1 MPKIKVND
9 QLVIDV
15 DKNFFNLSADEKNK
29 IVDDAVNQDA
39 ISGTGKAFA
48 SGVLFNL
55 RDEVVAALS
64 EPSAA
69 LSELMGDAE
78 AGSPYRA
85 ELSRQ
90 RALESAF
97 RQQAP
102 VTSTV
107 AEIAGGLAAPA
118 GILGQIAKAPTIAGR
133 VFKGMGAGA
142 GLGALSG
149 AGASEEGE
157 RLGGAGI
164 GGTVGAVA
172 APVAM
177 AAAPVAKFVGKP
189 VAQTVGRLTEAGFRA
204 PENRAARMVARR
216 LKEAGISGKEL
227 EALKK
232 SPKPQAVAD
241 IDSEGVAKLSR
252 LVAQAGGKGSE
263 LARSLNA
270 RQFGTDKIKSA
281 AERIEQDLIDAGVPT
296 QSAREAKIGLD
307 KIKEEVTAPLYR
319 EMNELQVPEGFR
331 NSLRPLFERP
341 AVKSALP
348 AAKRLAANRGEPFV
362 GDTVDNLDFNGF
374 NNLQKALNN
383 NAQRQFALKNYDAG
397 TAIKG
402 IRDEIVERMKSVNK
416 PFKEAFDLYGD
427 IMGNERAL
435 EHGSKFRS
443 FRDPDEIKDIV
454 SKMSESEKHNFRV
467 GVAQEIRNAIEKA
480 SDGSNI
486 ANVIA
491 KSKQQLRQ
499 LKEAFPEGG
508 MDNLEKALDIERT
521 MAAKRQRIMGGSQ
534 TFETAAQAQRAG
546 LEDALT
552 TEKIIE
558 GTKQSGFFGGLASA
572 VQGRVAP
579 AMMGIGEKT
588 SRELGNILFET
599 DPARRAAIINRLQGV
614 GRLPEQPAM
623 RPSIPSRI
631 GLGAQ
636 ALPSAFTRGALFDV
650 PTTMSNEYARSL
662 LSE

>member
-15 DKNFFNLSADEKNK
+15 DKNFFNLSADEQNK

-48 SGVLFNL
+48 SGVMFNL

-64 EPSAA
+64 QPSAA
-69 LSELMGDAE
+69 LSELMGDVE

-107 AEIAGGLAAPA
+107 AEIAGGFAAPA
-118 GILGQIAKAPTIAGR
+118 GILGQVAKAPTLAGR
-133 VFKGMGAGA
+133 LMKGMGAGA

-149 AGASEEGE
+149 AGAAEEGE
-157 RLGGAGI
+157 RMTGAGI
-164 GGTVGAVA
+164 GGAVGTVA

-177 AAAPVAKFVGKP
+177 AAAPVAKFVGQP
-189 VAQTVGRLTEAGFRA
+189 IARTVGRMAEAGFRT
-204 PENRAARMVARR
+204 PESRATRMVARR

-232 SPKPQAVAD
+232 SPKPQAIAD

-252 LVAQAGGKGSE
+252 LVAQAGGQGSE

-281 AERIEQDLIDAGVPT
+281 AERIEQDLIDAGVPA

-319 EMNELQVPEGFR
+319 EMNELQVPESFR

-348 AAKRLAANRGEPFV
+348 AAKRLAANRGEPFT

-383 NAQRQFALKNYDAG
+383 NAQRQFDLKNYDAG

-416 PFKEAFDLYGD
+416 PFKKAFELYGD
-427 IMGNERAL
+427 TMGNERAL
-435 EHGSKFRS
+435 ELGSKFRT
-443 FRDPDEIKDIV
+443 FKDPDEIKDIV

-467 GVAQEIRNAIEKA
+467 GVAQEIRNAIESA
-480 SDGSNI
+480 PAGRNI
-486 ANVIA
+486 ADVIA

-508 MDNLEKALDIERT
+508 IENLEKALDIERT

-546 LEDALT
+546 LEDFQIA
-552 TEKIIE
+552 EKAIE
-558 GTKQSGFFGGLASA
+558 GTRTGGAFGGLASA

-579 AMMGIGEKT
+579 AMMGVGEKT
-588 SRELGNILFET
+588 SKALGDILFET
-599 DPARRAAIINRLQGV
+599 DPARRAAVIDRLQGI
-614 GRLPEQPAM
+614 GRLPAQPIV
-623 RPSIPSRI
+623 RPSIPSRVGS
-631 GLGAQ
+631 GLGA
-636 ALPSAFTRGALFDV
+636 LPSFFTRGALFDV

-662 LSE
+662 LSD

>member
-15 DKNFFNLSADEKNK
+15 DKNFFNLSADEQNK

-319 EMNELQVPEGFR
+319 EMNELQVPESFR

-383 NAQRQFALKNYDAG
+383 NAQRQFSQGNYDAG
-397 TAIKG
+397 KAIKG

-427 IMGNERAL
+427 TMGNQRAL
-435 EHGSKFRS
+435 ELGSKFRT
-443 FRDPDEIKDIV
+443 FRDADEIKDII

-467 GVAQEIRNAIEKA
+467 GVAQEIRNAIESA
-480 SDGSNI
+480 PAGRNI
-486 ANVIA
+486 ADVIA

-508 MDNLEKALDIERT
+508 IDKLEKALDIERT

-546 LEDALT
+546 LEDVAA
-552 TEKIIE
+552 TERAIE
-558 GTKQSGFFGGLASA
+558 GVRQGGLFGGLAGA

-614 GRLPEQPAM
+614 GRLPSQPAM
-623 RPSIPSRI
+623 RPSITSRI